1 MDINENFPPILQSGS
16 GGKSQIREE
25 TPRHYYGDVTRR
37 LFVAG
42 GIIVLVGMP
51 FFADYLKQM
60 VALSAFGVIAI
71 ALIAGFANPRSRNVQ
86 ILLLLTS
93 AAAVLFFESYAAYL
107 YSTLP
112 LEGRGLLF
120 VAATQF
126 LAIIFFLALYF
137 SAKTVRGMMR
147 RKNE

>member
-1 MDINENFPPILQSGS
+1 MDTNENLSRDYPKGS
-16 GGKSQIREE
+16 GGYDQIREE
-25 TPRHYYGDVTRR
+25 APRHYYGDVTRR
-37 LFVAG
+37 LFIAG

-60 VALSAFGVIAI
+60 VALSAFGVIGI

-86 ILLLLTS
+86 ILLLLVS
-93 AAAVLFFESYAAYL
+93 SAAVLFFESYAAYL
-107 YSTLP
+107 YSTVP

-120 VAATQF
+120 VAATQI

-137 SAKTVRGMMR
+137 SAKTVRGMSPR
-147 RKNE
+147 AR

>member
-1 MDINENFPPILQSGS
+1 MDINENFSPAPQSGS
-16 GGKSQIREE
+16 DEKSQIRDE

-37 LFVAG
+37 LFIAG

-71 ALIAGFANPRSRNVQ
+71 ALIAGFVNPRSRNVQ
-86 ILLLLTS
+86 ILLLLVS
-93 AAAVLFFESYAAYL
+93 AAAVLFFESYAAYV
-107 YSTLP
+107 YSTMP
-112 LEGRGLLF
+112 LAGRGLLF
-120 VAATQF
+120 AGATQL

-137 SAKTVRGMMR
+137 GAKTVRGMSPR
-147 RKNE
+147 AR

>member
-1 MDINENFPPILQSGS
+1 MEMNENLSPDYQSKT

-25 TPRHYYGDVTRR
+25 PPRHYYGDVTRR
-37 LFVAG
+37 LFIAG

-51 FFADYLKQM
+51 LFADYLKQM
-60 VALSAFGVIAI
+60 VALSALGVIAI
-71 ALIAGFANPRSRNVQ
+71 ALIAGFVNPRSRNVQ
-86 ILLLLTS
+86 ILLLLVS
-93 AAAVLFFESYAAYL
+93 SSAVLFFESYAAYL

-120 VAATQF
+120 VAATQI

-137 SAKTVRGMMR
+137 SAKTVRGMSPR
-147 RKNE
+147 AR

>member
-1 MDINENFPPILQSGS
+1 MEMNENLSPDYQSKT

-25 TPRHYYGDVTRR
+25 PPRHYYGDVTRR
-37 LFVAG
+37 LFIAG

-60 VALSAFGVIAI
+60 VALSALGVIAI

-86 ILLLLTS
+86 ILLLLVS
-93 AAAVLFFESYAAYL
+93 SAAVLFFESYAAYL
-107 YSTLP
+107 YSTVP

-120 VAATQF
+120 VAATQI

-137 SAKTVRGMMR
+137 SAKTVRGMSPR
-147 RKNE
+147 AR